1 MAESVHSP
9 LSVADTNSSRATTTV
24 NTASTPTL
32 DDHFD
37 LRTYLEP
44 LYNAQVAV
52 DQSSG
57 VSSCLGVKFQSKLGI
72 VTFMPTAHLRNEEHS
87 VVCAIP
93 GHEASHTSRNYGY
106 PYVYND
112 ANSVVYV
119 IGRGEDCVNVIES
132 IRSIANA
139 YRTLHHVD
147 MPTRMLTMK
156 IGDMLHKCTLLP
168 GARRPRAV
176 NLLCVD
182 RREAHMYKVDV
193 AGNIFFARALA
204 LGRHSA
210 DRTQWL
216 SSSARGLA
224 QSLMQQR
231 KKQDDAHSSMPDLS
245 DLLQILTQGIRQ
257 AVGQYQSTAIIS
269 SSNASSSSASTSAVN
284 AIRAGVDVVVTV
296 FSGLIDDSGDD
307 SVCIIPSHEL
317 HNSLL
322 DSSQNSTATE
332 ELFEYLHRR
341 LVESTGASSS
351 LSRNGEDASGGVA
364 EEGQGGKKKKK
375 HGWFRVLPSS

>member
-1 MAESVHSP
+1 MSFF
-9 LSVADTNSSRATTTV
+9 SRATITV

-52 DQSSG
+52 DQSNGAS
-57 VSSCLGVKFQSKLGI
+57 SSCLGVKFQSNLGI
-72 VTFMPTAHLRNEEHS
+72 VTFTPAAPLQKEEHS
-87 VVCAIP
+87 VVRAIS
-93 GHEASHTSRNYGY
+93 GNEASNTSRKYGY

-132 IRSIANA
+132 IRSIANS
-139 YRTLHHVD
+139 YRAMHHVD
-147 MPTRMLTMK
+147 MPTRMLAMK
-156 IGDMLHKCTLLP
+156 IGDMLHKYTLQP

-210 DRTQWL
+210 DLMQWL

-224 QSLMQQR
+224 QSLLQQR
-231 KKQDDAHSSMPDLS
+231 KNQDDAHSNMHDLS

-257 AVGQYQSTAIIS
+257 AVGQYHSTAIIS
-269 SSNASSSSASTSAVN
+269 SSNASSSRASASAVN
-284 AIRAGVDVVVTV
+284 ASRAGVDVVVTV
-296 FSGLIDDSGDD
+296 FSGLIDDSGGDR
-307 SVCIIPSHEL
+307 VCVVPSHVL

-332 ELFEYLHRR
+332 ELYEYLHRR
-341 LVESTGASSS
+341 LVASTRSSS
-351 LSRNGEDASGGVA
+351 SLLSRNGEDASGGVG
-364 EEGQGGKKKKK
+364 EEGLGGKKKKRY
-375 HGWFRVLPSS
+375 GWFRVLPSS

>member
-1 MAESVHSP
+1 M
-9 LSVADTNSSRATTTV
+9 ADTNSSRATTTAD
-24 NTASTPTL
+24 TAPTPTL

-52 DQSSG
+52 DQSNG

-72 VTFMPTAHLRNEEHS
+72 VTFMPTAPLQNEEHS
-87 VVCAIP
+87 VVRTIT
-93 GHEASHTSRNYGY
+93 GNEVSHTSRKYGY

-112 ANSVVYV
+112 ANSLVYV

-139 YRTLHHVD
+139 YRTMHHVD
-147 MPTRMLTMK
+147 MPTKMLTMK
-156 IGDMLHKCTLLP
+156 IGDMLHKYTLQP
-168 GARRPRAV
+168 SVRRPRAV

-193 AGNIFFARALA
+193 AGNIFFARGLA

-210 DRTQWL
+210 DLTQWL

-231 KKQDDAHSSMPDLS
+231 KKQDDAHSNKQDLS
-245 DLLQILTQGIRQ
+245 DVLQILAQGIRQ
-257 AVGQYQSTAIIS
+257 AVSQYHSTAVIS
-269 SSNASSSSASTSAVN
+269 SSHASSSSVSASAVN
-284 AIRAGVDVVVTV
+284 ASRTGGVDVVVTV
-296 FSGLIDDSGDD
+296 FSGLIDDSSDD
-307 SVCIIPSHEL
+307 RVCVIPSHVL
-317 HNSLL
+317 YNSPL

-332 ELFEYLHRR
+332 ELYEYLHHR
-341 LVESTGASSS
+341 LEESTCASSS
-351 LSRNGEDASGGVA
+351 RSVNGEDDIGSVE
-364 EEGQGGKKKKK
+364 EEGLGGKKKRTKK
-375 HGWFRVLPSS
+375 KYGWLRVLPSS